1 MGILFWLRNSF
12 FWTMDALKGSSV
24 KKDFLQIETCFKLS
38 SFEELQQHNKP
49 ILKHLLNT
57 AVSESTFYKKYA
69 GYKSLRDFPVVDKHI
84 IKKNFDEISI
94 SDKTKEKLFTVS
106 TSGSTGTPFKIFQSK
121 RKKTRNTADTLYFAN
136 SAGYFL
142 GHQLL
147 YLRLWSAYYRKS
159 NFLAKLQNIRQL
171 DVQDLDEPYIEK
183 LIEELKKDKSIKG
196 WLGYPSGFEK
206 ICNYLDKTGS
216 GQLDCNIQ
224 SIIAMSEGLSHYV
237 KSKMEYYF
245 QAPVVSRYSNVENGI
260 IAQQKPGEKY
270 FTINWASYHVEILD
284 INKDIPVKTGEIGR
298 IVVTDL
304 YNTATPMIRYDTGDL
319 GSFSFLKDQHN
330 KFPMLSSVQ
339 GRKMDVLL
347 DTNGNLV
354 SPFKMYNY
362 LHDYPELDQVQFIQS
377 GKNRYTIKINKKGSF
392 KRENEFVYLFKKDM
406 GKDAVIS
413 IEYVDEIPLLKSGKR
428 KLTVNLC
435 Q

>member
-1 MGILFWLRNSF
+1 MLLWLRNTF
-12 FWTMDALKGSSV
+12 FWSLDLIKGRPI
-24 KKDFLQIETCFKLS
+24 KKDLLEIRDCFELPSFQELEKRNEPKL
-38 SFEELQQHNKP
+38 NM
-49 ILKHLLNT
+49 LLNA
-57 AVSESTFYKKYA
+57 AVNQSPFYKKYSN
-69 GYKSLRDFPVVDKHI
+69 YQSLTDFPVVNKHI
-84 IKKNFDEISI
+84 IKNNFDTINI
-94 SDKTKEKLFTVS
+94 PNKDKEKVFTVS

-121 RKKTRNTADTLYFAN
+121 RKKLRNTADTLYFAN
-136 SAGYFL
+136 SSGYVL

-171 DVQDLDEPYIEK
+171 DVQDLDESHIRK
-183 LIEELKKDKSIKG
+183 LIKTLEKDKSYKA

-206 ICNYLDKTGS
+206 ICNYLDKIDATP
-216 GQLDCNIQ
+216 LNCRVK

-284 INKDIPVKTGEIGR
+284 LKKDIPVKKGEIGR
-298 IVVTDL
+298 LVVTDL
-304 YNTATPMIRYDTGDL
+304 YNLSTPMIRYDTGDL
-319 GSFSFLKDQHN
+319 GSFSFLNDQHN
-330 KFPMLSSVQ
+330 QFPMLSSVQ
-339 GRKMDVLL
+339 GRRMDILA
-347 DTNGNLV
+347 DTHGNLV

-362 LHDYPELDQVQFIQS
+362 LHDYPELNQVQFIQS
-377 GKNRYTIKINKKGSF
+377 DKKRYTIRINKSGTFS
-392 KRENEFVYLFKKDM
+392 RENEFIYLFKRDM
-406 GKDAVIS
+406 GKDAIIS
-413 IEYVDEIPLLKSGKR
+413 VEYVDEIPLLKSGKR
-428 KLTVNLC
+428 KLTVNLY